1 MPPAKRRTTQL
12 HAVKAGEKPAARA
25 TKTAKPMTILQAA
38 EADDRLAELV
48 AMRRRLA
55 KALDDPNCPPRDMA
69 ALSRRQLEIGREI
82 EAMKAVAGRDGDGE
96 QPAEDEELDP
106 AAI

>member
-1 MPPAKRRTTQL
+1 MPPAKRRTTAL
-12 HAVKAGEKPAARA
+12 RAVAANEKPP
-25 TKTAKPMTILQAA
+25 KAKKPLTILEAA

-55 KALDDPNCPPRDMA
+55 QALDDPNCPARDMA

-82 EAMKAVAGRDGDGE
+82 EAMKAVAERDGDGE
-96 QPAEDEELDP
+96 QPAEDEDLDP

>member
-1 MPPAKRRTTQL
+1 MPPAKRRKTPL
-12 HAVKAGEKPAARA
+12 RSVAPDEMPPAPP
-25 TKTAKPMTILQAA
+25 KVMTILEAA
-38 EADDRLAELV
+38 EADDRLAELI

-82 EAMKAVAGRDGDGE
+82 EAMKALAERDSDGE
-96 QPAEDEELDP
+96 PAEDEELDP

>member
-1 MPPAKRRTTQL
+1 MPPAKR
-12 HAVKAGEKPAARA
+12 
-25 TKTAKPMTILQAA
+25 KTALRSVAPDEAPPAPKPPMTILEAA
-38 EADDRLAELV
+38 EADDRLAELI

-55 KALDDPNCPPRDMA
+55 RALDDPNCPPRDMA

-82 EAMKAVAGRDGDGE
+82 EAMKMVAERDGHGE

>member
-1 MPPAKRRTTQL
+1 MPPKRRKTPL
-12 HAVKAGEKPAARA
+12 RAVAANEKAPAKPA
-25 TKTAKPMTILQAA
+25 KPLTILEAA
-38 EADDRLAELV
+38 EAGDWLAELE
-48 AMRRRLA
+48 AIHRRLA

-82 EAMKAVAGRDGDGE
+82 AAVKATAERDGDGE
-96 QPAEDEELDP
+96 QPREDEELDP

>member
-1 MPPAKRRTTQL
+1 MPPAKRRKTPL
-12 HAVKAGEKPAARA
+12 RAVAANEKAPDKPA
-25 TKTAKPMTILQAA
+25 KLMTILEAA

-69 ALSRRQLEIGREI
+69 ALSRRQLEIGREV
-82 EAMKAVAGRDGDGE
+82 EAIRAVSERDGDGE

-106 AAI
+106 AAV

>member
-1 MPPAKRRTTQL
+1 MSRSSLSVVKPGDKPEKQKR
-12 HAVKAGEKPAARA
+12 V
-25 TKTAKPMTILQAA
+25 TILEAA
-38 EADDRLAELV
+38 EAGDRLAELV

-82 EAMKAVAGRDGDGE
+82 DAVEVAAKKEADDNRHATE
-96 QPAEDEELDP
+96 AEAWDES
-106 AAI
+106 AI

>member
-1 MPPAKRRTTQL
+1 MSRTNL
-12 HAVKAGEKPAARA
+12 RAVKPGEAPAPKKPL
-25 TKTAKPMTILQAA
+25 TILEAA
-38 EADDRLAELV
+38 EQDDRLAELV

-82 EAMKAVAGRDGDGE
+82 DAMKAA
-96 QPAEDEELDP
+96 AEREADVDHRATEAEAWDES
-106 AAI
+106 AI

>member
-1 MPPAKRRTTQL
+1 MPRTNL
-12 HAVKAGEKPAARA
+12 SVVKPGDKP
-25 TKTAKPMTILQAA
+25 KPQKPLTILEAA
-38 EADDRLAELV
+38 EQDDRMAELV

-82 EAMKAVAGRDGDGE
+82 DAMKAA
-96 QPAEDEELDP
+96 AEREADVDHRATEAEAWDES
-106 AAI
+106 AI